1 MGVGSRDVTL
11 FLPRVVKL
19 TDAYSKH
26 DHVQRFFPDYV
37 GVLPLTQEEIRSQ
50 HSIDSYISQELNNIL
65 QLPLEEVALLNQD
78 LRTGVGMI
86 YVQQV
91 INSIK
96 KQISNQIDNVAQRQ
110 PEPESIAVK
119 ISLAQNLK
127 NFFSTSFGW
136 FTDMLSNVFSC
147 FGVGDHNNHDD
158 NIQNIEQMDA
168 HSFSWSDLISNLSR
182 SLLNTI
188 SYLSISLGIEQ
199 VRQEP
204 AAEQRQDNLNL
215 EVTGEEQE
223 ALL

>member
-1 MGVGSRDVTL
+1 MGNPAQDNLDER
-11 FLPRVVKL
+11 
-19 TDAYSKH
+19 
-26 DHVQRFFPDYV
+26 
-37 GVLPLTQEEIRSQ
+37 
-50 HSIDSYISQELNNIL
+50 
-65 QLPLEEVALLNQD
+65 D
-78 LRTGVGMI
+78 LRIIILEQSHSFNNAPGSGVNPHYI
-86 YVQQV
+86 PNQQEAALEVQLAARMRENPELRALVENNARVDQV
-91 INSIK
+91 APYLQIGNQGGGHNPVQPVRIELQEPYNTSSQNNSFAGFGV
-96 KQISNQIDNVAQRQ
+96 NFG
-110 PEPESIAVK
+110 E
-119 ISLAQNLK
+119 NLK

-215 EVTGEEQE
+215 EVAGEEQE